1 MLAKQYRFHGY
12 GSLKFLYNKG
22 KMSRAKFC
30 SLKYINNPRR
40 EHSRLAVVVAKKVS
54 KKAPVRN
61 RIRRRIYESVRTHWP
76 MLKPGHDMIIT
87 VFDESIAAINPA
99 ELNRIIAE
107 LLTKA
112 DLYK

>member
-22 KMSRAKFC
+22 SVTRARFC
-30 SLKYINNPRR
+30 SLKYIANPRR
-40 EHSRLAVVVAKKVS
+40 QDSRLAVVVAKKVS

-61 RIRRRIYESVRTHWP
+61 RIRRRIYESARLNWP

-87 VFDESIAAINPA
+87 VFDSSIADIPSSDLNKIIAQLLHNA
-99 ELNRIIAE
+99 ELF
-107 LLTKA
+107 K
-112 DLYK
+112 